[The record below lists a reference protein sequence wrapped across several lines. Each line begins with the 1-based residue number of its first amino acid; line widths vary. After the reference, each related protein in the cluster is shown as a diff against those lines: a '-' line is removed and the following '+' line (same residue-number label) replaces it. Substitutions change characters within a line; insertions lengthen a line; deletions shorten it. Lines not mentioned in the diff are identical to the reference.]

1 MMSEKAQ
8 VIDYPAEKLYT
19 IGTVAKLTGVGAITL
34 RAWERR
40 YGLIEPIRKES
51 GHRLYTR
58 RHIDQINRITALTR
72 QGLRISQITPDML
85 ESELQDA
92 TTAGDEGDVWSRHLN
107 SMVAAVVSY
116 DEDRLE
122 EIYNGVLSLHPI
134 GQVTQKLLTPLLNEL
149 GRRWEAGRGGV
160 AEEHFFAFY
169 LRNKLGARYHHRAR
183 GNHGPMLLIAGLP
196 GEHHEFGLLLFA
208 LAAHE
213 AGYRII
219 PLGADMPLDELAA
232 VARKKSCSAIV
243 LSGAVEPPARVLD
256 TDLPDLVRN
265 AGVPVLVGG
274 LSSVYACEAI
284 DRAGAE
290 ALGRDIDHGLER
302 LAAILS

>member
-1 MMSEKAQ
+1 MAFLSSDHLLSVWEQ
-8 VIDYPAEKLYT
+8 
-19 IGTVAKLTGVGAITL
+19 GV
-34 RAWERR
+34 
-40 YGLIEPIRKES
+40 
-51 GHRLYTR
+51 R
-58 RHIDQINRITALTR
+58 RHPIDR
-72 QGLRISQITPDML
+72 
-85 ESELQDA
+85 
-92 TTAGDEGDVWSRHLN
+92 
-107 SMVAAVVSY
+107 
-116 DEDRLE
+116 
-122 EIYNGVLSLHPI
+122 
-134 GQVTQKLLTPLLNEL
+134 
-149 GRRWEAGRGGV
+149 
-160 AEEHFFAFY
+160 
-169 LRNKLGARYHHRAR
+169 
-183 GNHGPMLLIAGLP
+183 
-196 GEHHEFGLLLFA
+196 GLLLFA

-219 PLGADMPLDELAA
+219 PLGADKPLDELAA

-302 LAAILS
+302 LAAVLS